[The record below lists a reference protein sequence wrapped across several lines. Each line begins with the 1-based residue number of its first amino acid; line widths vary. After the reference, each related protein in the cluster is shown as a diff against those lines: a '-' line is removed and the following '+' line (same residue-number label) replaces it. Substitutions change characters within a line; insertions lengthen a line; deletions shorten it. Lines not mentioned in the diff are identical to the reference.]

1 MLHKILT
8 KILLEVKDK
17 YGYTIRRFGLFK
29 NTYAFFRN
37 IVASKVVVS
46 KINGVGARMLL
57 DLNDI
62 YMAARIY
69 VNDYELVETKLFK
82 SLLKPGMN
90 VVDVGAA
97 IGYYTCIAGKL
108 LGPEGKVYAFEPA
121 PRNFS
126 ILRKNIELN
135 NLSNVI
141 LYQKAVANFSGEVS
155 LSSMNFGDNRIVDH
169 PEERETVS
177 VES

>member
-29 NTYAFFRN
+29 NTYAFFWN

-126 ILRKNIELN
+126 ILRKNTDGPDIFGRIGLKTPGH
-135 NLSNVI
+135 LYI
-141 LYQKAVANFSGEVS
+141 LLEMGSWKLEVGNWK
-155 LSSMNFGDNRIVDH
+155 L
-169 PEERETVS
+169 ETGGVL
-177 VES
+177 